1 MDILKIERLAREIL
15 AEIGS
20 GQHDRIETRPAQA
33 APTVKHERPLGGDGW
48 QRGLCTFWAS
58 EMKDTPKGPALRGR
72 LGLSW
77 VTGLNGNI
85 GRQSAFYSVFD
96 AGICEQ
102 LNGSLDKGQ
111 AIKVRLKPWKD
122 TQCVIDVVL
131 EDQA

>member
-20 GQHDRIETRPAQA
+20 GQHDRIETRPAMA
-33 APTVKHERPLGGDGW
+33 APTVKHDRPLGGDGW
-48 QRGLCTFWAS
+48 QRGLCTFWAA
-58 EMKDTPKGPALRGR
+58 EMKDTMKGPALRGR

-77 VTGLNGNI
+77 LENGTKT
-85 GRQSAFYSVFD
+85 SAFYPVFD

-102 LNGSLDKGQ
+102 LNGSLDKGA

-131 EDQA
+131 EDRA

>member
-1 MDILKIERLAREIL
+1 M
-15 AEIGS
+15 
-20 GQHDRIETRPAQA
+20 
-33 APTVKHERPLGGDGW
+33 
-48 QRGLCTFWAS
+48 
-58 EMKDTPKGPALRGR
+58 KGPALRGR

-77 VTGLNGNI
+77 LENGTKT
-85 GRQSAFYSVFD
+85 SAFYPVFD

-131 EDQA
+131 EDRA

>member
-48 QRGLCTFWAS
+48 QRGLCTFWNS
-58 EMKDTPKGPALRGR
+58 ETKDTMKGPALRGR

-77 VTGLNGNI
+77 LENGTKT
-85 GRQSAFYSVFD
+85 SAFYPVFD

-122 TQCVIDVVL
+122 TQCVIDVIL
-131 EDQA
+131 EDRA